1 MNPHRI
7 DGQRIEQDMYTSYG
21 LNDKEQC
28 LREFAPLV
36 KRIAHH
42 LKARLPGS
50 VEVDDMI
57 QAGMMGLLEASNRY
71 DELRGAQFETYAA
84 QRIRGAMLDELRQ
97 TDWMPRSMRRDMR
110 RIENAIHRL
119 QQQRGRAPSESD
131 IAQELGLSLA
141 EYQQMLFESRGAQLL
156 YYEDFQEKDQEESFF
171 DRHELGSDPDPL
183 DILRDSRFRS
193 ALIEAIEELPER
205 ERLLMGMHYEQ
216 EMNLRE
222 IGEVMGV
229 SESRICQLHSQA
241 VARLRGRLK
250 GH

>member
-1 MNPHRI
+1 
-7 DGQRIEQDMYTSYG
+7 MYTPTG

-42 LKARLPGS
+42 LKAKLPGS

-57 QAGMMGLLEASNRY
+57 QAGMMGLLEAANRY

-97 TDWMPRSMRRDMR
+97 SDWLPRSMRRDMR
-110 RIENAIHRL
+110 RIEQAIHKL
-119 QQQRGRAPSESD
+119 QQLLGKAPSESE
-131 IAQELGLSLA
+131 IAAEMGMGLTD
-141 EYQQMLFESRGAQLL
+141 YQQMLFESRGAQLI
-156 YYEDFQEKDQEESFF
+156 YYEDFHEQDGDDGFF
-171 DRHELGSDPDPL
+171 DRHDIGHDPDPL
-183 DILRDSRFRS
+183 DMLRDSRFRS
-193 ALIEAIEELPER
+193 ALIQAIEELPER
-205 ERLLMGMHYEQ
+205 ERMLMGMHYEQ

-229 SESRICQLHSQA
+229 SESRVCQLHSQA
-241 VARLRGRLK
+241 VARLRSRLK